1 MKEVKK
7 EVLTIE
13 ELFLKDYEKAL
24 EDYRLSKEAFN
35 NAEADYIDIAFDFLK
50 SAELKVNALCKKAK
64 LLNITIK

>member
-1 MKEVKK
+1 MKKVKK

>member
-1 MKEVKK
+1 MKKVEK